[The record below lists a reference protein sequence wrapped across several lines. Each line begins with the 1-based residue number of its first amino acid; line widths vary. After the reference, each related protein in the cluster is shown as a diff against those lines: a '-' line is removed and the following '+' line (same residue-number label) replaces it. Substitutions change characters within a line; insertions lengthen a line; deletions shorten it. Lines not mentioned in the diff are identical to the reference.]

1 MRSDQF
7 NLELMRFRLD
17 MSEMQIGN
25 EGVLGKSLSA
35 AFLTKRVTV
44 LSILGLISVLGGRC

>member
-17 MSEMQIGN
+17 MSEMQIGK
-25 EGVLGKSLSA
+25 EEVLGESPSA
-35 AFLTKRVTV
+35 AF
-44 LSILGLISVLGGRC
+44 